1 MNGTNFKLNRILA
14 SMIDGLIML
23 LILIGV
29 CVMPALRFFKNL
41 SENSFVLSELMW
53 LLFSIFGSFCLWILY
68 LFVSSLIFRKSTLG
82 MKICHLSFTRSGNKD
97 ASYRDILF
105 RELVV
110 VLCLVFSL
118 GFTIILDPI
127 STLCNENGRNFY
139 DLFSRVKVVSSDEI
153 M

>member
-29 CVMPALRFFKNL
+29 CIMPALRFFKSL
-41 SENSFVLSELMW
+41 SEDSFILSELLW
-53 LLFSIFGSFCLWILY
+53 LLFSIFGSFCLWLLY

-82 MKICHLSFTRSGNKD
+82 MKICRLSFTRVGNKD

-105 RELVV
+105 RELIVII
-110 VLCLVFSL
+110 CLVCSL
-118 GFTIILDPI
+118 GFTTVLDAI
-127 STLCNENGRNFY
+127 SMLCNENGRNFY